1 MYNNIL
7 YTNIGTKM
15 CQFSTKNALLF
26 VLKTSNFG
34 HKGVVLMFLYPVWL
48 YYGII
53 KSVVVRK

>member
-34 HKGVVLMFLYPVWL
+34 HKGVVLMFLYPV
-48 YYGII
+48 
-53 KSVVVRK
+53 